1 MSQGFLGEQLGS
13 FRLEQVLGTGA
24 MGVVF
29 RATQETTGRRAA
41 VKIVQGEIAENT
53 KLLDRF
59 IREAEIIKQFRH
71 PNIVRW
77 LATGRFKGTYYFAM
91 EYVEGDTLEK
101 LLQDRGQLP
110 WREAVDLAIQI
121 CEALQYAH
129 QQGVV
134 HRDLKPSNL
143 MVTRDGK
150 IKLTDFGIAKDLDR
164 TALTA
169 PGRTLGTA
177 AYMAPEQIRGTP
189 AVSHKTDL
197 YAFGAVLY
205 QMLVGLP
212 PFTGASAVV
221 LMHQHINESPPRPS
235 AKIHEIPKALDD
247 LVVALMAKNP
257 TDRPWDADAA
267 CMVLT
272 ELRDKDARKESVAMV
287 WPVADSPNADPPRAG
302 AATST
307 GSNPTPA
314 RKRTKTAGRSTAG
327 RAEGGSRIAGALS
340 GVSLETIGLV
350 LALFVVGGLMAYW
363 VWPPSAAYLHRHAV
377 ALMES
382 PQRSDWL
389 IAMRDYIEPLD
400 RRFPDHPYRE
410 ETRAWRDQIA
420 LDEAE
425 GRAKLLA
432 SPVQTRFSEPN
443 TEGERQFVAFNA
455 LASKAEAEGDELT
468 AQRCWSEMSATVN
481 ADDPEDRKWFL
492 LANKRAN
499 DLAVRIQERRA
510 FVEGQLRKA
519 ATAYRMGRTNDA
531 MTIQAMLQE
540 RYSHY
545 TDLADLFGP
554 APQAAEEHSEPEPQP
569 EPETESEPQPEP
581 ESESTTEA
589 PAPPSQSDGE
599 VP

>member
-53 KLLDRF
+53 RLLDRF

-110 WREAVDLAIQI
+110 WREAVDLAVQI

-287 WPVADSPNADPPRAG
+287 WPVADAPGGDPPRAG
-302 AATST
+302 AAADPA
-307 GSNPTPA
+307 SNNATTA
-314 RKRTKTAGRSTAG
+314 RKRTKSGGRSKSA
-327 RAEGGSRIAGALS
+327 RKEEGSGLVGALS
-340 GVSLETIGLV
+340 GIGMETIGLV
-350 LALFVVGGLMAYW
+350 LALFVVGGMIAYW

-377 ALMES
+377 PLMES

-410 ETRAWRDQIA
+410 ETQAWRDQIA

-443 TEGERQFVAFNA
+443 TEGERQFIAFNA

-468 AQRCWSEMSATVN
+468 AQRCWAEMSATVN
-481 ADDPEDRKWFL
+481 ADDPDERKWFL

-510 FVEGQLRKA
+510 FVEAQLRKA
-519 ATAYRMGRTNDA
+519 AAAYRMGRTNDA

-540 RYSHY
+540 RYSHF
-545 TDLADLFGP
+545 TDLADLFGSV
-554 APQAAEEHSEPEPQP
+554 PQAAEDHEPKSEP
-569 EPETESEPQPEP
+569 EPETEAKPEP
-581 ESESTTEA
+581 EATTET
-589 PAPPSQSDGE
+589 PAPPSQSDDA